1 MMVKMIIRMMMI
13 RMIVIRIK
21 MMIMAMAMMTTMVI
35 KRKGPTC
42 QMMFDLVIP
51 NDLVSVAA
59 IGQVG
64 RHGDLVHLV
73 LLHVFHFGH
82 SARHAPGLESYH
94 ALPDGEVE
102 VVHHYESWR
111 RRGEST
117 ISENG

>member
-1 MMVKMIIRMMMI
+1 MVKMIIRMMMI

-21 MMIMAMAMMTTMVI
+21 MMIMTTMVI

-51 NDLVSVAA
+51 NDLISVAA

-117 ISENG
+117 IGENG